1 MSGYPDEDPDAAP
14 PRRRADLSLP
24 RKVTMDP
31 MQYYGRCELQARAS
45 EYTPDAL
52 SAFDGRP
59 RAFSPSHTWLRRTHW
74 PDRQSPET
82 LIRCRDEKM
91 YSCLALGL

>member
-31 MQYYGRCELQARAS
+31 MQYYGRCELQAARSKCSGSPPPGAS
-45 EYTPDAL
+45 AWRMTSTRGARGARSVTTDRLGYISEVVPKRTQTP
-52 SAFDGRP
+52 
-59 RAFSPSHTWLRRTHW
+59 
-74 PDRQSPET
+74 
-82 LIRCRDEKM
+82 
-91 YSCLALGL
+91 